1 MQSKHKEDD
10 NVEEIVDDPLMNFFI
25 RSKLK
30 QKQTI
35 YDALQAREIDYDEL
49 LCFDEKQFNDVFEL
63 NPSHGDPIL
72 QGSLIRHR
80 LFNALKSN
88 PASAIARVIDLT
100 PPQSEEV
107 PLSNAHKEKKR
118 FDPIVERTYQ
128 AQYPTEKVNGHGQN
142 YKMHLCQH
150 HKRGYCTKGQKCT
163 YAHGVKELQKY
174 NPGAKT
180 TICPSV
186 KMNQS
191 CPRIAKFGTCNWIHP
206 EDQITVANNND
217 DPSDNAPIKSEEA
230 QPIKRKIK
238 WSKNRNARSKTSEKD
253 PIESIVPQ
261 NTYQAMKGA
270 QKSSYKKV
278 LCQYYSTYNGCN
290 KGQNC
295 EWAHGMEE
303 LKKYN
308 PFGAPFKVNAS
319 FKVMHELPQSPPTQN
334 PGYKTELCS
343 YYNTYNG
350 CRNGQD
356 CKWAHGVEELRQKK
370 GSQSPEDNTLT
381 QKWHQGK
388 VCDHV
393 AFRCNALRS
402 RQCPLIHANVGSIQA
417 GCKWEKKCG
426 FCHNHNQC
434 IFAIHTMD
442 DKHAGSSPIKIDY
455 ISADN
460 QSTSFVSKTTEQP
473 QFDPWI
479 AKTQSG
485 TNDIE
490 LQKTMAAYEYYAS
503 LKHKKSPC
511 IEYAAERNTKS
522 LDTVASHV
530 ESEANTDRNMD
541 DEDEDEDEDIDG
553 YSPIKIG
560 YVSADNQSAPSV
572 SQTTALL
579 FPNTEH
585 PQSDQPLNRTSKAK
599 APHSTNDSESKS
611 HQTMHEQHMTEEDEH
626 SDVNLN
632 QKYDD
637 ATHPAMYTPALTFSE
652 PYHMHVV
659 SVDNGNSPSELDNIT
674 EDELSNIVGSVEMDV
689 LVERLM
695 QYMEHFHSQVNGMIQ
710 CSNRTDDEYNAAF
723 VCNHGGTNAPHSD
736 RGRHNKDNQDRDDDN
751 KQNHDRDDQKYDPDE
766 PQHPSLHGCNHLKEC
781 AECAEIVTRQDEH
794 NKLLAQILH
803 THQQKMEFFLN
814 LLSKCKPNHSTTNKT
829 KNKFKSMLIT
839 LRNSMAESKPKHDL
853 YPSDRAKK
861 NIKLSRKMTQT
872 IVPNATKEPISNGY
886 AFMEKSIGMQCNDGQ
901 IQNNTDAEYQ
911 ILNCDLD
918 DKYCIMKRL
927 PASHP
932 NYKYQI
938 EDQLFT
944 ASQATQL
951 CGGSLPCSSRIPLQ
965 RMSAQYDIK
974 QFTFDSQFVR
984 RIIKRCKWNTIHVF
998 KRKENKKRLTLTMTQ
1013 EQLNPMIKRSM
1024 LSIRNDKTPLIPILM
1039 FDNTS
1044 NTHWIEYILVVHIRH
1059 DIAIGISLRY
1069 DSKGV
1074 RITGIHLDK
1083 VMILEQHEVL
1093 LSHSQHDNGACHCL
1107 DGFTSIIHDMRVG
1120 NCEALLNEMKSYKQ
1134 KYGVFKQLAHKFI
1147 NGKATEK
1154 YEILQRDAE
1163 TAVKRDNGS
1172 YSPPS
1177 ANSIGYG
1184 LQSPDTSLSSNSKN

>member
-1 MQSKHKEDD
+1 MSTR
-10 NVEEIVDDPLMNFFI
+10 
-25 RSKLK
+25 RSKTDSDQNK
-30 QKQTI
+30 N
-35 YDALQAREIDYDEL
+35 DPRELTSSSI
-49 LCFDEKQFNDVFEL
+49 
-63 NPSHGDPIL
+63 PSPPTHR
-72 QGSLIRHR
+72 QIR
-80 LFNALKSN
+80 
-88 PASAIARVIDLT
+88 
-100 PPQSEEV
+100 
-107 PLSNAHKEKKR
+107 
-118 FDPIVERTYQ
+118 
-128 AQYPTEKVNGHGQN
+128 
-142 YKMHLCQH
+142 
-150 HKRGYCTKGQKCT
+150 
-163 YAHGVKELQKY
+163 
-174 NPGAKT
+174 
-180 TICPSV
+180 
-186 KMNQS
+186 
-191 CPRIAKFGTCNWIHP
+191 
-206 EDQITVANNND
+206 
-217 DPSDNAPIKSEEA
+217 
-230 QPIKRKIK
+230 
-238 WSKNRNARSKTSEKD
+238 WSRNRNARLKNKQKQGKT
-253 PIESIVPQ
+253 
-261 NTYQAMKGA
+261 KG
-270 QKSSYKKV
+270 
-278 LCQYYSTYNGCN
+278 C
-290 KGQNC
+290 
-295 EWAHGMEE
+295 
-303 LKKYN
+303 
-308 PFGAPFKVNAS
+308 
-319 FKVMHELPQSPPTQN
+319 
-334 PGYKTELCS
+334 
-343 YYNTYNG
+343 
-350 CRNGQD
+350 
-356 CKWAHGVEELRQKK
+356 
-370 GSQSPEDNTLT
+370 QSPEDNTLT

-503 LKHKKSPC
+503 LKHKD
-511 IEYAAERNTKS
+511 ERNTKS

-530 ESEANTDRNMD
+530 ESEANTDTNMD

-626 SDVNLN
+626 AHGNLN

-751 KQNHDRDDQKYDPDE
+751 KQNDDRDDQKYDPDE

-872 IVPNATKEPISNGY
+872 IVPNATQESISSGY
-886 AFMEKSIGMQCNDGQ
+886 AFMEKSIGMQYNDEQ
-901 IQNNTDAEYQ
+901 IQNDTDAELPEYQ

-938 EDQLFT
+938 EDELFT
-944 ASQATQL
+944 ASQAMELT
-951 CGGSLPCSSRIPLQ
+951 GSGHLPHSSRVRLQ
-965 RMSAQYDIK
+965 RMSARHDIK
-974 QFTFDSQFVR
+974 QFAFNSQSIGS
-984 RIIKRCKWNTIHVF
+984 IIKQCKWNKIPVF
-998 KRKENKKRLTLTMTQ
+998 NLKSQLKRKEQYFRQCKWNKQRITVAITQ
-1013 EQLNPMIKRSM
+1013 EELKPIITQSMKNIK
-1024 LSIRNDKTPLIPILM
+1024 NDTTRFVPILM
-1039 FDNTS
+1039 FDNAS

-1093 LSHSQHDNGACHCL
+1093 LSHSQQEQDECHCL
-1107 DGFTSIIHDMRVG
+1107 DGFHSSIHDLHVG
-1120 NCEALLNEMKSYKQ
+1120 NCDALRNEMQNYKE
-1134 KYGVFKQLAHKFI
+1134 KYHNFKLLALTFI
-1147 NGKATEK
+1147 NGKDTEK
-1154 YEILQRDAE
+1154 HQILQKYAE
-1163 TAVKRDNGS
+1163 MTVLNDNGS
-1172 YSPPS
+1172 SYNLFPDIPSNSRSSSPS
-1177 ANSIGYG
+1177 SVSYG
-1184 LQSPDTSLSSNSKN
+1184 LQSPDPSLSSHSEDPTTNSLI